1 MAKLPKALES
11 LECPE
16 GSGIYIVIGPGYWG
30 RCFSLRGAYE
40 NALRSG
46 MATVDPY
53 AIYFQ
58 SEADIAARI
67 QEDGP
72 PLNRHG
78 SPDSFLPTVCMD
90 GSVSSYGIEG
100 CQMIARRKYKA
111 RKLTDVRSYAET

>member
-11 LECPE
+11 FECPE
-16 GSGIYIVIGPGYWG
+16 GPGIYIVIGPGYWG

-40 NALRSG
+40 NAIRSG

-67 QEDGP
+67 QQDGP
-72 PLNRHG
+72 PRQKDG
-78 SPDSFLPTVCMD
+78 KPDSFLP
-90 GSVSSYGIEG
+90 GVSGHGAVLSYGVEG

-111 RKLTDVRSYAET
+111 RKLIDART